1 MDIVWA
7 DDLVT
12 GSSYSNAVQ
21 RDKWQGADTAK
32 GIADV
37 MQQIS
42 ECEFPKHMIERP
54 RDTGKSMYQEMWPKL
69 PREFQTKEK
78 EQ

>member
-1 MDIVWA
+1 MDITWA
-7 DDLVT
+7 DDLICA
-12 GSSYSNAVQ
+12 SYPNVVQ
-21 RDKWQGADTAK
+21 RDKWQGAYTAK

-37 MQQIS
+37 IRQMN
-42 ECEFPKHMIERP
+42 EYEFPKRMIERP
-54 RDTGKSMYQEMWPKL
+54 RDTGKSAYLGEWPKL